1 MDLVLYLQ
9 GVAHFCANASVEN
22 AVFCSISQQQN
33 DETRGD
39 HARMLCFA
47 AFLKGQ
53 IAKAGVAQK
62 RGPEKAKGRRGPK
75 EENYIV
81 GD

>member
-1 MDLVLYLQ
+1 MK
-9 GVAHFCANASVEN
+9 GVAHFCATASIEN
-22 AVFCSISQQQN
+22 AVFCSISQHKN

-39 HARMLCFA
+39 HAIMLCFA
-47 AFLKGQ
+47 AFLKVQ
-53 IAKAGVAQK
+53 IAKAGVSQK